1 MNDEIMNE
9 IKKAAELL
17 GMTETDALAKFEDI
31 CTQNSIDASKEPLM
45 ARALWRQFFS
55 SARNVLKRSESQT
68 NVTTKSDTFFKSA
81 FGFFI
86 ALDEARDMM
95 AIQRTRI
102 VNEYRRDSN
111 TTFSLG
117 KVAIFTAIQ
126 NEMYEGRM
134 MIDGEEKVIET
145 KTIPN
150 NNVDLEDGTYLVPI
164 DSNNADW
171 NKKNY
176 GKPLAKEEFRRSGV
190 FIGEVNG
197 EFGKYFFNYKGPS
210 SKTFSPPTFEF
221 VHFTCILN
229 SNDSSKIHGATNK
242 TMDSLIHNV
251 DLPDDSE
258 LKKDVSSIDMK
269 ASLMEYSAENYSPLI
284 DLSRFHDTVND
295 KPYSDRFVFTDGNAT
310 SVNMTPTKNGN
321 RILTLDDLN
330 TDFDYEGDGW
340 SGTTCWIPS
349 HIKIDFGIGSNV
361 IIVGRTSQSTDD
373 NGELQPPSINVNGIY
388 VIKARGGS
396 PDAIEF
402 VEEDEDNWFFD

>member
-1 MNDEIMNE
+1 MNDEIKNE

-17 GMTETDALAKFEDI
+17 GMSESDAIAKFEDI
-31 CTQNSIDASKEPLM
+31 CSQHSIDVSAEPLM

-55 SARNVLKRSESQT
+55 SARNVLKRSETQSTTSNQT
-68 NVTTKSDTFFKSA
+68 DSLFKSA

-95 AIQRTRI
+95 AIQRQRI

-117 KVAIFTAIQ
+117 KVALFTAIE
-126 NEMYEGRM
+126 NEMFEGRM
-134 MIDGEEKVIET
+134 MMNGEEKVIQT

-150 NNVDLEDGTYLVPI
+150 NNVDLENGTYLVPI
-164 DSNNADW
+164 DSNSADW

-197 EFGKYFFNYKGPS
+197 NFGKYFFNYKGTS
-210 SKTFSPPTFEF
+210 SRTFNPTTFEY
-221 VHFTCILN
+221 VHFTCIVN

-242 TMDSLIHNV
+242 TMDSLIYNV

-258 LKKDVSSIDMK
+258 LKKDVSKTDIKEM
-269 ASLMEYSAENYSPLI
+269 LIMYSEGNYSPLI
-284 DLSRFHDTVND
+284 DLTRFHNTVND

-310 SVNMTPTKNGN
+310 SINMTPTKNGN

-340 SGTTCWIPS
+340 SGTTCWIPE
-349 HIKIDFGIGSNV
+349 HINIDFGIGSNV
-361 IIVGRTSQSTDD
+361 IVVGRTSQNVDD
-373 NGELQPPSINVNGIY
+373 NGDPQPPSINVNGLY

-396 PDAIEF
+396 PEAIDF
-402 VEEDEDNWFFD
+402 VEEDTENWFFD